1 MEVAE
6 QVSGYGITGI
16 ATTQLR
22 FSIPVADYD
31 ALPPISQAE
40 VKLQCNQV
48 ALQLPKYYINSRV
61 KKGGKVTFTCLD
73 GAVKTD
79 QMINLSAEMFAEGET
94 ISLADVLAQI
104 NSQCHYDGVG
114 VWGITMATLEQLI
127 PKLKKE
133 NVYKKT
139 IRSILELIASAMAG
153 YWRMSKTA
161 DFESRLIFIPWG
173 MSPPYAAAI
182 TAVNNAAIEY
192 GGEKGPIESVI
203 MTGSNNDYFNSGAA
217 DMFKTLKVNS
227 TLASQAFADHI
238 KSRAAN
244 YTYTAWSC
252 SKIQLN
258 GMLTMDTE
266 ITLSGNV
273 KLICN
278 YVKLSLTSY
287 GIFASAGRNEVSE
300 NEFDYLGL
308 LSRQIAKCIKDDER
322 YNNVMVTAYQGIIF
336 LAEDEKATQNGTSQQ
351 NAISTYSD
359 AAVAS
364 ESTETGKA
372 GRYGFSVYS
381 GGVTEYDG
389 SMTSKV
395 IPTTATVN
403 DDRTE
408 VVIGYASGKK
418 YKYTVT
424 YDTDGNITNTSK
436 TEVTDI

>member
-1 MEVAE
+1 MEVTE

-79 QMINLSAEMFAEGET
+79 QMINLSAKRFAEDET
-94 ISLADVLAQI
+94 ISLASVLAQI
-104 NSQCHYDGVG
+104 NLQCNYDGVG

-153 YWRMSKTA
+153 YWRISRTT
-161 DFESRLIFIPWG
+161 DFESQLIFIPWG
-173 MSPPYAAAI
+173 MTPPYAAAI
-182 TAVNNAAIEY
+182 TAVNNAVIEY

-203 MTGSNNDYFNSGAA
+203 MTGNNNAYFNSGAA

-238 KSRAAN
+238 KSRVEN

-252 SKIQLN
+252 NKIQLS

-336 LAEDEKATQNGTSQQ
+336 LADDEKAAQSSTSQQ

-359 AAVAS
+359 TDVDF
-364 ESTETGKA
+364 ESTETGKTE
-372 GRYGFSVYS
+372 RYGFNVYS
-381 GGVTEYDG
+381 GGITEYEG
-389 SMTSKV
+389 AMTSMV
-395 IPTTATVN
+395 IPTAGAAN
-403 DDRTE
+403 DDLTE
-408 VVIGYASGKK
+408 VTIGYDCGKK
-418 YKYTVT
+418 YKYNIT
-424 YDTDGNITNTSK
+424 YDNSGNITNMVKS
-436 TEVTDI
+436 EVTEE